1 MLNVFK
7 TDWLNKINASNGPSG
22 RGGNKLRTYCTFKQ
36 DYGVEEYCKCIMP
49 KNHRSALCKF
59 RCGVAPLRIETGRY
73 EGLPIDRRICPC
85 CNINVIENEN
95 HVLLECSLYNDL
107 R

>member
-1 MLNVFK
+1 MLEIFQRISCLAQIKWKYLQFK

-22 RGGNKLRTYCTFKQ
+22 RGRNKLRTYCTFKQ
-36 DYGVEEYCKCIMP
+36 DYGVEKYCKYIMP

-73 EGLPIDRRICPC
+73 EGLFTYWQAYLS
-85 CNINVIENEN
+85 
-95 HVLLECSLYNDL
+95 LL
-107 R
+107 

>member
-1 MLNVFK
+1 MLEMVPLSF
-7 TDWLNKINASNGPSG
+7 

-36 DYGVEEYCKCIMP
+36 DYGVEKYCKCIMP

-59 RCGVAPLRIETGRY
+59 RCGVAPLRIETGRH

-85 CNINVIENEN
+85 CNINVIEYEN
-95 HVLLECSLYNDL
+95 HVLLNVVYIMISEIHFLKEL
-107 R
+107 